1 MGFLKGTSLFLLHCI
16 QFYLIKFH
24 GSIGIQIGHIFC
36 INFLNDVED
45 LFFLLNI
52 VPYTEYWYFVCTY
65 SPSFPLS
72 GPWSEEEDR
81 VVPS

>member
-24 GSIGIQIGHIFC
+24 GSIGIQIGQIFR

-45 LFFLLNI
+45 LFFLLKN